1 MKLILLLYS
10 LLLLTN
16 ATSFGQKKHSDNNQ
30 KTILAA
36 AAKESAQQKFE
47 QDLTTKNIKIYLL
60 GGIISV
66 ITKEDLEFERNYKLR
81 YYDFGCTPP
90 VNFETFEKYNQ
101 LVFDYLLKEYGKHW
115 ISSTN
120 QNAFGFLK
128 WKENR

>member
-36 AAKESAQQKFE
+36 TAMESAKQKFE

-60 GGIISV
+60 GGIKSV
-66 ITKEDLEFERNYKLR
+66 ITKEDLEFEKNYLLH
-81 YYDFGCTPP
+81 YFDFGCTPP
-90 VNFETFEKYNQ
+90 LNFEMFEKYNQ
-101 LVFDYLLKEYGKHW
+101 LVFDYLLKEYGKNW
-115 ISSTN
+115 IYSTN
-120 QNAFGFLK
+120 QNAFGLLK

>member
-10 LLLLTN
+10 LLVLTS
-16 ATSFGQKKHSDNNQ
+16 AKSFGQKKDSDKNQ
-30 KTILAA
+30 KPILPTS
-36 AAKESAQQKFE
+36 AKESAKQKFE
-47 QDLTTKNIKIYLL
+47 QDLNTKNIKIYII

-66 ITKEDLEFERNYKLR
+66 ITKEDLEFEKNYLLR

-101 LVFDYLLKEYGKHW
+101 LVFDYLLKEYGKNW

>member
-1 MKLILLLYS
+1 MKSILLLYT

-16 ATSFGQKKHSDNNQ
+16 ATSFGQKKDSVYN
-30 KTILAA
+30 KKPILAQS
-36 AAKESAQQKFE
+36 AKESAKQKFE
-47 QDLTTKNIKIYLL
+47 QDLNTKNIKIYLL

-66 ITKEDLEFERNYKLR
+66 ITKEDLEFEKNYKMR
-81 YYDFGCTPP
+81 YYDFGCMPP
-90 VNFETFEKYNQ
+90 ANFEMFEKYNQ
-101 LVFDYLLKEYGKHW
+101 LVFDYLLKEHGKNW